1 MTSTNTANTNGLG
14 DVYNS
19 TYLSLGID
27 VSSALSSSK
36 AVSAVSTAIDTPS
49 SNTSSSSISTIDTA
63 VSDTVVQ
70 SVASTSSITTVPTSG
85 STTVTDSTTGTS
97 YEVSTT
103 NGVSTLQEVANEGQF
118 YTGYSAVDDTTVTSD
133 NTDYLDYIN
142 RYSSIDAKFYRENGS
157 DIAFMRIITNDTNR
171 TVIFPQLTTLM
182 PGITANKFKQFIIS
196 QFSINHKERMQ
207 LVETNSDY
215 QALFFGK
222 KPEILQISG
231 ILKNTVDNPWTVNMI
246 FFWDNLMRGTTLVE
260 NGYICQLFIDGELF
274 EGYPFSFDRGKVAG
288 SDNVVNFVFGFLV
301 KTRTTVTKYGGT
313 LNAAS

>member
-1 MTSTNTANTNGLG
+1 MTNTANTNGLG
-14 DVYNS
+14 DIYNS
-19 TYLSLGID
+19 TYISLGTD
-27 VSSALSSSK
+27 VSSVLST
-36 AVSAVSTAIDTPS
+36 STAV
-49 SNTSSSSISTIDTA
+49 SNTSIAMDTDSSLVSDGCIANTDTA
-63 VSDTVVQ
+63 VSNVV
-70 SVASTSSITTVPTSG
+70 VNTTASSITTVPTSG

-103 NGVSTLQEVANEGQF
+103 NGLSTLQEIANAGQF
-118 YTGYSAVDDTTVTSD
+118 YSGYSAISDTTVTSD
-133 NTDYLDYIN
+133 NTDYLDYLN

-171 TVIFPQLTTLM
+171 TVIFPALTTLV
-182 PGITANKFKQFIIS
+182 PGITANKFKQFIVS
-196 QFSINHKERMQ
+196 QFSISHKERMQ

-231 ILKNTVDNPWTVNMI
+231 ILKNTVDNPWTINMI

-274 EGYPFSFDRGKVAG
+274 EGYPFSFDRSKVAG
-288 SDNVVNFVFGFLV
+288 SDNVTNFIFGFLI